1 VSKPYQVIGIGNA
14 LVDVI
19 SPVED
24 AFLEANGV
32 TKGIMQLIDL
42 DRAGELYAAMGP
54 AREVSGGSVGN
65 TIGGLSG
72 LGARTGFV
80 GKVRQDQFGE
90 VFAHD
95 MRAFGAAFD
104 TPMAPPDALL
114 ATGRSLILFTPDG
127 ERSMNTYLG
136 VAETLGPADIDTR
149 MMAATE
155 WLVLEGYLFDRPESQ
170 AAFAHAARAAKAG
183 GGRAGITLSDP
194 FCVERHREAF
204 LALIRSEMDLVVAN
218 EHELMSLYL
227 TDDLEDALRRAEAD
241 VAVTVCTLGARGAYV
256 LADGE
261 RAHAPAAAVKVVDV
275 TGAGDLFAAGFL
287 HGLTTGRDW
296 LTCARM
302 GCVAAGEVISHVGAR
317 PEADLRALFAAEGL
331 S

>member
-1 VSKPYQVIGIGNA
+1 VSKPLQVVGIGNA

-19 SPVED
+19 CPVDD
-24 AFLEANGV
+24 AWLAANDVAKGV
-32 TKGIMQLIDL
+32 MQLIDL
-42 DRAGELYAAMGP
+42 PRAGALYAAMGP
-54 AREVSGGSVGN
+54 APAISGGSVAN
-65 TIGGLSG
+65 TIGGLAG

-80 GKVRQDQFGE
+80 GKVREDQFGE

-104 TPMAPPDALL
+104 TPMAPAGHPL
-114 ATGRSLILFTPDG
+114 ATGRSLIMFTPDG

-136 VAETLGPADIDTR
+136 VAETLGPADIDAG

-155 WLVLEGYLFDRPESQ
+155 WLLLEGYLFDRPESQ

-204 LALIRSEMDLVVAN
+204 LALIRAEMDLVVAN
-218 EHELMSLYL
+218 EHELKALYL
-227 TDDLEDALRRAEAD
+227 VDELEAALARAGADAAI
-241 VAVTVCTLGARGAYV
+241 VVCTLGPAGALV
-256 LADGE
+256 LAEGA
-261 RAHAPAAAVKVVDV
+261 RVHAPSVATRVIDV

-302 GCVAAGEVISHVGAR
+302 GCVAAAEVIGHVGAR
-317 PEADLRALFAAEGL
+317 PEADLRTLFARAGL
-331 S
+331 A

>member
-1 VSKPYQVIGIGNA
+1 VKPYQVVGIGNA

-19 SPVED
+19 CPVDD

-32 TKGIMQLIDL
+32 TRGIMQLIDL
-42 DRAGELYAAMGP
+42 ERSAELYAAMGP
-54 AREVSGGSVGN
+54 ARAISGGSVAN
-65 TIGGLSG
+65 SIGGLSG
-72 LGARTGFV
+72 LGARTSFV
-80 GKVRQDQFGE
+80 GKVRDDQFGE

-95 MRAFGAAFD
+95 MRAFGASFD
-104 TPMAPPDALL
+104 TPPAPAGHPL
-114 ATGRSLILFTPDG
+114 ATGRSLIMFTPDG

-136 VAETLGPADIDTR
+136 IAETLGPADIDPHL
-149 MMAATE
+149 MAATE
-155 WLVLEGYLFDRPESQ
+155 WLLLEGYLFDRPESQ
-170 AAFAHAARAAKAG
+170 AAFTRAARAAKTA
-183 GGRAGITLSDP
+183 GGRAAITLSDP

-204 LALIRSEMDLVVAN
+204 LTLIRSDMDLVVAN

-227 TDDLEDALRRAEAD
+227 TDDLETAMARAQAD
-241 VAVTVCTLGARGAYV
+241 VPITVCTVGARGAHV
-256 LADGE
+256 LANGT
-261 RAHAPAAAVKVVDV
+261 RVHAPAAPVTVIDV

-302 GCVAAGEVISHVGAR
+302 GCAAAGEVISHVGAR
-317 PEADLRALFAAEGL
+317 PEADLKALFAAEGL

>member
-1 VSKPYQVIGIGNA
+1 LSKPYQVIGIGNA

-19 SPVED
+19 CPVED
-24 AFLEANGV
+24 GFLDANGV

-42 DRAGELYAAMGP
+42 PRAGELYAAMGP
-54 AREVSGGSVGN
+54 APAISGGSVAN

-72 LGARTGFV
+72 LGSRTGFV
-80 GKVRQDQFGE
+80 GKVRDDQFGE

-95 MRAFGAAFD
+95 LRAFGAAFD
-104 TPMAPPDALL
+104 TPMAPAGHPL

-136 VAETLGPADIDTR
+136 VAETLGPQDIDPGQ
-149 MMAATE
+149 MAATE
-155 WLVLEGYLFDRPESQ
+155 WLLLEGYLFDRPESQ
-170 AAFAHAARAAKAG
+170 AAFAKAARAAKAG

-204 LALIRSEMDLVVAN
+204 LALIRADMDLVVAN
-218 EHELMSLYL
+218 EHELKALYR
-227 TDDLEDALRRAEAD
+227 TEDLDAALARAEAD
-241 VAVTVCTLGARGAYV
+241 VAITVCTLGARGVTV
-256 LADGE
+256 LAGGA
-261 RAHAPAAAVKVVDV
+261 RVHAPAAAVKVVDV

-287 HGLTTGRDW
+287 HGVASGRDW
-296 LTCARM
+296 LTCAQM

-317 PEADLRALFAAEGL
+317 PEADLKALFAAEGL
-331 S
+331 A